1 MLFLRDAY
9 MQAFP
14 NEQPPIDPKQIADWA
29 YSNGLWKPTETAP
42 REILRRKL
50 CRAFRFEYV
59 TDPQGRE
66 VRANFPRVE
75 EVMTPD
81 GPKRMTQFYPMS
93 KASAEI
99 ARQAFALDRRVAL
112 ETVKQMKLDFDSWI
126 DNNENG
132 ETLPPLD
139 LDFKKDLDEMGLA
152 SKYDPDP
159 YGDADD
165 DEE

>member
-9 MQAFP
+9 MRAFP
-14 NEQPPIDPKQIADWA
+14 NEQPPIDPRRIADWA
-29 YSNGLWKPTETAP
+29 YSEGLWIPTETAP

-50 CRAFRFEYV
+50 CRAFRFEYI

-66 VRANFPRVE
+66 VRASFPKVE
-75 EVMTPD
+75 EVITPD
-81 GPKRMTQFYPMS
+81 GPKRMTCFYPMFQ
-93 KASAEI
+93 APAEI

-112 ETVKQMKLDFDSWI
+112 ATVQQMKLDFDSWN
-126 DNNENG
+126 DNNEFG

-139 LDFKKDLDEMGLA
+139 LDFKKDLDEMEL
-152 SKYDPDP
+152 SSEYDPDP
-159 YGDADD
+159 FGDADE